1 MPTFNIV
8 NAQNSKSK
16 IIINE
21 DNPWQIK
28 FQQLEQQIITIKKN
42 AFNAGY
48 QQCKNTLEDNC
59 HEKIISEQ
67 HELENFKE
75 ATVTLCN
82 DFHEKLQS
90 QLKTE
95 IITLS
100 LKIAEKVV
108 AAKIDDDN
116 DITKNTIE
124 EIIGHLTDYS
134 GAVIFV
140 SNETHMHLMKN
151 GIDYLPSEL
160 SIKVD
165 SRLKKGDCR
174 LESPS
179 GIIDATIASRFHILE
194 EKLIANMNENN
205 KS

>member
-1 MPTFNIV
+1 MATFNIV
-8 NAQNSKSK
+8 NSQNSKSK

-28 FQQLEQQIITIKKN
+28 YQQLEQQIVTIKKN

-48 QQCKNTLEDNC
+48 QQCKNTLEDC
-59 HEKIISEQ
+59 CQEKIMSEHNQ
-67 HELENFKE
+67 LEKFKE
-75 ATVTLCN
+75 ETVALCN
-82 DFHEKLQS
+82 DFHDQLQV

-95 IITLS
+95 IVKLS
-100 LKIAEKVV
+100 LSIAEKIVG
-108 AAKIDDDN
+108 AKLN
-116 DITKNTIE
+116 ENYDITKNTIE
-124 EIIGHLTDYS
+124 EIIEHITDYS

-140 SNETHMHLMKN
+140 SNETHIHLMKN

-179 GIIDATIASRFHILE
+179 GIIDATIASRLHILE
-194 EKLIANMNENN
+194 EKLIANMNE
-205 KS
+205 K